1 MMIQC
6 ILIINPGTCKLL
18 LALAQPCFEINVHQY
33 ESKKVFWYEKIKKK
47 IKMITLED
55 MFLKQYYNA

>member
-47 IKMITLED
+47 NKN
-55 MFLKQYYNA
+55 YNTWRHVFETIL

>member
-1 MMIQC
+1 MIKC

-33 ESKKVFWYEKIKKK
+33 ESKKVFWYEKKK
-47 IKMITLED
+47 IIKIITLED
-55 MFLKQYYNA
+55 MCLKQYYNA